1 MIEAATAASS
11 AVPDDSTSTDQ
22 TSSSQATTSQQNSAN
37 AAGFHQALAAA
48 DPGQH
53 GAPANTNAKQAAN
66 PDPPVSAARKQQIDD
81 WVAHHSDSS
90 GGFLGIFG
98 VTSSA
103 QHVKD
108 ALDGKTGELGHLTG
122 NEQSYLMSQVLDR
135 WTAGKGDGPGGAA
148 ELAQS
153 LGDDKKLIGVASQGL
168 AAKASQLMQKPAGN
182 GSLDDPHSVARAYAL
197 DAIQAS
203 SGSLGSTPSDLTPLR
218 NTVTSLGPEGAARFV
233 QALSP
238 TNGGIGMSLPMAQ
251 DRVLKAMNAGPH
263 TDATAAVVQNVF
275 ADATPMAIQAI
286 PGMQHDMARA
296 LAREWHPEGG
306 AAEQADEK
314 RLDGILGTDQ
324 GKELLFGRGNDG
336 QMPVDARVNALAE
349 IRSNKSITASTLQ
362 QTDDPWMNPAIV
374 APIAQANAGQFLS
387 LRGDSAQTLSGT
399 DLDNTVGYAMGFQP
413 TVPKGM
419 SATDAE
425 AKAAN
430 GQFSYYASGQGAKPV
445 KAVVDQ
451 IHALGGANPKVT
463 VLPITYSSGDSG
475 PVQLPLFR
483 VDTPQGERYV
493 DNTGASYKSFQDWKD
508 NNQLPPGTVFY
519 PSQGH
524 LTANA
529 DGSVKLDHGDTPA
542 TPDTTW
548 KQIKGVLNSAAMVGG
563 IIAGGALIIGTD
575 GLATPIVA
583 GIATASGAWGAYQ
596 TGSQL
601 YFRSQ
606 HGLSLN
612 PVSDSTARGLWLGL
626 AANTAG
632 MGAFASEAALA
643 RIASTEGTL
652 GTTAAGVIGTV
663 KAASN
668 VTNAAAFVNQGVDIA
683 QNWGSM
689 NDQQRA
695 ESLLS
700 MGFWGVT
707 ALAGARQA
715 RTPGEAFNPAGMTRA
730 ITDAYEPPVV
740 RNSSVEGNRV
750 EITTDPAT
758 GRPIIVAGDKASA
771 ADITL
776 HRNMARLMAQDQGLQ
791 GQIKGLLGTGEPR
804 PGTLAYNVK
813 MESTKLNQQIASLQ
827 SELNKP
833 GLTTQQRTQIQG
845 DIETTQGYLQQQYDS
860 LSGIARDPAQAG
872 IAAPSGGQQ
881 RADEIQPGLGNIL
894 ETGPYAHQGYYLRT
908 TGPDTLP
915 EIVRPNESKPRL
927 ALVQGADGKYTVEQ
941 VANQPNLPGYESIA
955 GGAPSTARMPAGLS
969 PAEQKGY
976 LDAVAGRAQAVK
988 QRDTAN
994 NPETEKAAAQRVIS
1008 YSNLIGEYGARGYVQ
1023 AEFKGAEPIYGGP
1036 GAGSQRGDFDQVY
1049 RQTLSDGRI
1058 RYIVV
1063 EAKGGTSPLGTKVV
1077 GPNVETQGTADYFE
1091 STAES
1096 MKGMG
1101 GNAGTVGKELLSVYR
1116 KGQTL
1121 EKKPAEIVYLQVRTP
1136 TGTSGGSSAMPVVS
1150 VKQFDIGG
1158 K

>member
-1 MIEAATAASS
+1 MIEAASAASS
-11 AVPDDSTSTDQ
+11 AVPDESTSTDQ
-22 TSSSQATTSQQNSAN
+22 TSSSQATAGQPASAST
-37 AAGFHQALAAA
+37 AGFHQALAAA
-48 DPGQH
+48 DPSQH
-53 GAPANTNAKQAAN
+53 GTPANSNAKPAAN

-81 WVAHHSDSS
+81 WVAHDSDSS
-90 GGFLGIFG
+90 GGFLGFG
-98 VTSSA
+98 STSAA
-103 QHVKD
+103 QHVKG
-108 ALDGKTGELGHLTG
+108 ALDGKTSQLGPLTG

-153 LGDDKKLIGVASQGL
+153 LGGDGKLIGVVSQGL

-182 GSLDDPHSVARAYAL
+182 GSLDDPHSMARAYAL

-218 NTVTSLGPEGAARFV
+218 NAVTSLGPEGAARFV

-238 TNGGIGMSLPMAQ
+238 SNGGIGLSPSMAQ
-251 DRVLKAMNAGPH
+251 DRVLAAMNAGPH
-263 TDATAAVVQNVF
+263 TDATAAVAQNVF
-275 ADATPMAIQAI
+275 ADTTPMALQAF
-286 PGMQHDMARA
+286 PGMQHDMAQA

-314 RLDGILGTDQ
+314 RLDGILGTNQ
-324 GKELLFGRGNDG
+324 GRELLLGRGNDG
-336 QMPVDARVNALAE
+336 QMPLDARVNALAE
-349 IRSNKSITASTLQ
+349 IRGNKSITATTLQ
-362 QTDDPWMNPAIV
+362 QTGDPWMNPAIV
-374 APIAQANAGQFLS
+374 APMAQQNAAQYLS
-387 LRGDSAQTLSGT
+387 LRGDASQTLSGT

-413 TVPKGM
+413 SVPKGM
-419 SATDAE
+419 SAADAE

-430 GQFSYYASGQGAKPV
+430 GQFSYYSSGQGAKPV

-508 NNQLPPGTVFY
+508 NNQLPPGTMFY

-601 YFRSQ
+601 YYRSQ
-606 HGLSLN
+606 HGLSNN
-612 PVSDSTARGLWLGL
+612 PVTDSTARGLWLGL

-643 RIASTEGTL
+643 RIASTEGEL
-652 GTTAAGVIGTV
+652 GTTAAGVMGTV

-695 ESLLS
+695 DSLLS

-771 ADITL
+771 SDINL

-791 GQIKGLLGTGEPR
+791 GQIKGLLGTNEPR

-813 MESTKLNQQIASLQ
+813 MESTKLNQQIQSLQ
-827 SELNKP
+827 GELNKP
-833 GLTTQQRTQIQG
+833 GLSTQQRTQIHG

-860 LSGIARDPAQAG
+860 LSGIARDPGLAG

-894 ETGPYAHQGYYLRT
+894 ETGPYAHQGYYLRS

-915 EIVRPNESKPRL
+915 EIVRPDASKPRL
-927 ALVQGADGKYTVEQ
+927 ALVQGANGKYTVDQ
-941 VANQPNLPGYESIA
+941 VADQPNLPSFTEHIA
-955 GGAPSTARMPAGLS
+955 GGAETSLRLPGGLS
-969 PAEQKGY
+969 PADQKGFREAEAERAS
-976 LDAVAGRAQAVK
+976 AVHL
-988 QRDTAN
+988 RDTTKDPAV
-994 NPETEKAAAQRVIS
+994 EKAAAQRVIS
-1008 YSNLIGEYGARGYVQ
+1008 YSNLIGEYGARGYVGS
-1023 AEFKGAEPIYGGP
+1023 EFTGAEPIYGGP

-1049 RQTLSDGRI
+1049 RQALPDGRI

-1077 GPNVETQGTADYFE
+1077 GKDVETQGTPAYFE
-1091 STAES
+1091 STAQS
-1096 MKGMG
+1096 MARMG
-1101 GNAGTVGKELLSVYR
+1101 GNAEAVGKELQSVYETDHTME
-1116 KGQTL
+1116 G
-1121 EKKPAEIVYLQVRTP
+1121 KPAEIVYLQVRTP
-1136 TGTSGGSSAMPVVS
+1136 TGTAGGNSAMPMVS
-1150 VKQFDIGG
+1150 VKQFDIGQR
-1158 K
+1158 